1 MKERKRCG
9 SVTLSRNVQHRN
21 LSNHARLSPP
31 LIRHHYWLPQARPQ
45 PHATPGPS
53 PALRSSWQMSD
64 YPPDNPS
71 DQHRQKTKTSV
82 GARTRRSSSSPAALS
97 SRVAVSRTIFSL
109 SRTRFACRMKK
120 KTLSMGMGARGKEG
134 GQGDVGSA
142 ATHHIPCVPRLCA
155 FPAGRDGF
163 ELRFVL
169 HDLGAVERQF
179 FLVST
184 LCMW

>member
-1 MKERKRCG
+1 MRFGHIVAER
-9 SVTLSRNVQHRN
+9 TAQHGN

-64 YPPDNPS
+64 YPPNNPS
-71 DQHRQKTKTSV
+71 DQHRQKSKTSV

-109 SRTRFACRMKK
+109 SRTRFACRMKRNVEHWGGSNAGK
-120 KTLSMGMGARGKEG
+120 REAKVTLGRQQRTTFLASHDSAPSPLAVMDSSFVSFCTTSAR
-134 GQGDVGSA
+134 
-142 ATHHIPCVPRLCA
+142 
-155 FPAGRDGF
+155 
-163 ELRFVL
+163 
-169 HDLGAVERQF
+169 
-179 FLVST
+179 
-184 LCMW
+184 